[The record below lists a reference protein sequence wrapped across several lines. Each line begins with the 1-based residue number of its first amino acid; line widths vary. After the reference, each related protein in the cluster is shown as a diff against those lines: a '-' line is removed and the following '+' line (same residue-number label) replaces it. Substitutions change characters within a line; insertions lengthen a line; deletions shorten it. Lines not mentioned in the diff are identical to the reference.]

1 MDSTETTETI
11 KLATLLSTTFEQEM
25 IVFKIKD
32 LYNSVI
38 SQNQSVGQQTLQ
50 KMSKACW
57 SYCLKRKGEK
67 IANFQDDEPHLPA
80 CNRSYWITCYQ

>member
-11 KLATLLSTTFEQEM
+11 KLATLLSIINYQFEQEM

-38 SQNQSVGQQTLQ
+38 SQNQSVCLFVLRLNVPVNNFSV
-50 KMSKACW
+50 MS
-57 SYCLKRKGEK
+57 G
-67 IANFQDDEPHLPA
+67 
-80 CNRSYWITCYQ
+80 RSHRFLGN